1 MSYSDLLSQYA
12 NKMSEV
18 RSHGE
23 EINQAIAE
31 TKAGSLKE
39 AYDRGMEH
47 LQNAAEASSAAA
59 GAWMAGRAMYKKF
72 KGKGKEEEGED
83 AEGGEGDAGE
93 AGADAGE
100 GGGQGAADAGKAVG
114 QGAGDEA
121 GSGATEATDTI
132 QDIQQTIPK
141 SSDFGGELESGPK
154 PEDPT
159 GDLGRNVEAGEEEAK
174 NPVAEAKADV
184 AEGPTLEGAPAEAV
198 EATAGDTVQ
207 AANVGGQVGSK
218 VATSAVKSAAKTAG
232 EGLGE
237 EAGTAVGEGLASQA
251 LDFLGPVGLGIGAI
265 TGLVDLFKGI
275 FGKKPKTAEELKT
288 PIQSEGAGLDVK
300 GLTASDAP
308 AQATLV

>member
-12 NKMSEV
+12 NKMNEV

-23 EINQAIAE
+23 EVNQAIAE

-72 KGKGKEEEGED
+72 KGKNKEEEGE
-83 AEGGEGDAGE
+83 EEGEGDAGE
-93 AGADAGE
+93 AGADE
-100 GGGQGAADAGKAVG
+100 GGQGAADAGKAVG

-132 QDIQQTIPK
+132 SDIQQTIPK

-154 PEDPT
+154 PEEPT
-159 GDLGRNVEAGEEEAK
+159 GDLGRNVQASEEEAK

-184 AEGPTLEGAPAEAV
+184 AEAEGPTLEGAPAEAV

-207 AANVGGQVGSK
+207 AANVGEQVGSK
-218 VATSAVKSAAKTAG
+218 VAQSAIKQGAKAAG
-232 EGLGE
+232 EGVAE
-237 EAGTAVGEGLASQA
+237 ETGTAIGEGLASQA

-288 PIQSEGAGLDVK
+288 PIQTQGAGLDVK
-300 GLTASDAP
+300 GLTSSDAP